1 MDEGASKKSRLRS
14 AIIQEGA
21 IKSYHVT
28 VGIAASGFLAASAE
42 AGEGIV
48 PFAD

>member
-28 VGIAASGFLAASAE
+28 VSVAASGLLAASTEAE
-42 AGEGIV
+42 ERIV